1 MLDFL
6 GVMWYTY
13 GERYGNTMERT
24 YAIVQ
29 TLNYDGHGEWEEME
43 IVFQSDYA
51 ECKEQILK
59 LAEHF
64 KEMYETM
71 YEEVAII
78 SMIDKYSKGTA
89 YRVSCPNN
97 PPLWAE
103 FVIAQISL

>member
-1 MLDFL
+1 
-6 GVMWYTY
+6 
-13 GERYGNTMERT
+13 MERT
-24 YAIVQ
+24 YAVVQ
-29 TLNYDGHGEWEEME
+29 RLNYDGMGEWEEME

-71 YEEVAII
+71 YEEEDVTITRLE
-78 SMIDKYSKGTA
+78 KYTDDTA
-89 YRVSCPNN
+89 YRVSCPNRE
-97 PPLWAE
+97 PLWAE

>member
-1 MLDFL
+1 
-6 GVMWYTY
+6 
-13 GERYGNTMERT
+13 MERT

-29 TLNYDGHGEWEEME
+29 TLNYDGHGEWLETE
-43 IVFQSDYA
+43 IVFQGDFG
-51 ECKEQILK
+51 ECGYQIQK
-59 LAEHF
+59 FTEHF

-89 YRVSCPNN
+89 YRVSCPNRE
-97 PPLWAE
+97 PLWAE